1 MCLLCIELQK
11 GNMRTQDIA
20 RNFSELC
27 DTDPKHAE
35 EVAEKFADVIS
46 SRLFEDDDFDELST
60 DPWYFFYNNL
70 DD

>member
-11 GNMRTQDIA
+11 GAMRAPDLA
-20 RNFSELC
+20 RNFGELV

-35 EVAEKFADVIS
+35 EVAEKYGDVIS
-46 SRLFEDDDFDELST
+46 ESIFKEEDVFNELDFD
-60 DPWYFFYNNL
+60 PFFYF